1 MSTASDYVQPGKSQ
15 WIGRPVRRLED
26 RHLMTGRGKF
36 TDDVDLPGQVYA
48 VFARSPHAHARIVRI
63 DATAARAAPG
73 VIAVFTGADLIA
85 DGVGQMPFS
94 GMHKRPDGTPIT
106 APPRYPLTADAAR
119 YVGHPYAMI
128 VAATRNQAKDAAEL
142 VEVEW
147 EELPAV
153 ADQVAAA
160 QADAPPLWP
169 PAFTP
174 EHGNIAAW
182 YQRGDK
188 AATDAA
194 FAAAHKVV
202 SVRIVNNRIV
212 SNPIEPKAAAAQYDA
227 ATQSLTLWC
236 PTQNIYVMRTQ
247 IAEAILKMPPEKLR
261 IVAGDVGGGFGTRVW
276 PYPEYAAVAYAAR
289 KLGRPVKWLA
299 DRSETFLSDNHGRD
313 HVSEASV
320 AIDREHRFTGLR
332 IRTWANIGGV
342 ISNFGAAVPA
352 MSGAR
357 APTGVYRIPV
367 LDHEVRMMFTNTV
380 PLDAY
385 RGAGRPEAGYLIERL
400 VSRAALELGI
410 DPVELRRKNFVR
422 AEDMPYTNAAGYTY
436 DCGDFA
442 GVLDKALAAADSA
455 GFPARKQA
463 AKQRGRFYGR
473 GLGCYVEVTG
483 SANLTEAVDVTVTG
497 DGKVVV
503 VSGTQ
508 AMGTSLWTSYAQI
521 VAERLGIAPEAIT
534 VIQGDTAIVKSGG
547 GSGGSRSLQVGG
559 AAVLAGANAT
569 VEAGRKL
576 AAGALEAA
584 EGDIE
589 FRAGRFAIGGTDR
602 GIGLFELAAKQ
613 PGAKLAVSASA
624 TAKDQTWPNGC
635 QIAEVEIEPET
646 GIVTVVRHVA
656 VDDIGRVM
664 NPLIAH
670 GQVHGGIAQGIGQA
684 LVERTVY
691 DANGQLLTGSFMDYA
706 MPRADDLPDFEG
718 GFDESTPSAFN
729 VLGAKGVGESGTHGA
744 VPAVVNAVIDA
755 LAELGIKEIE
765 MPITR
770 EKVWRA
776 IREARGH
783 PGERRGHPGERR
795 DPG

>member
-1 MSTASDYVQPGKSQ
+1 MSTATEHVQPGRSQ
-15 WIGRPVRRLED
+15 WIGKPVRRLED
-26 RHLMTGRGKF
+26 QHLMTGRGKF
-36 TDDVDLPGQVYA
+36 TDDVNLPGQAYA
-48 VFARSPHAHARIVRI
+48 AFARSPHAHARIVRI

-73 VIAVFTGADLIA
+73 VVAVITGADLVA

-94 GMHKRPDGTPIT
+94 QMHKRPDGAPIT
-106 APPRYPLTADAAR
+106 APPRYPLTVDAAR
-119 YVGHPYAMI
+119 YVGHPYAMVI
-128 VAATRNQAKDAAEL
+128 AETRNQAKDAAEL

-153 ADQVAAA
+153 ADAVSSAR
-160 QADAPPLWP
+160 ADAPKLWP
-169 PAFTP
+169 AAFTP
-174 EHGNIAAW
+174 EYGNIAA
-182 YQRGDK
+182 YYHRGDK
-188 AATDAA
+188 AAADEA
-194 FAAAHKVV
+194 FAKAHKVV
-202 SVRIVNNRIV
+202 SIRIVNNRIV

-227 ATQSLTLWC
+227 ASGVLTLWC
-236 PTQNIYVMRTQ
+236 PTQNIHVMRTQ
-247 IAEAILKMPPEKLR
+247 LAEAILKMPPDKLR
-261 IVAGDVGGGFGTRVW
+261 VVTGDLGGGFGTRVW

-299 DRSETFLSDNHGRD
+299 DRSETFVSDNHGRD
-313 HVSEASV
+313 HVSEASL
-320 AIDREHRFTGLR
+320 AIDREHRFTALR
-332 IRTWANIGGV
+332 IRTYANIGGV

-357 APTGVYRIPV
+357 TPTGVYRIPV
-367 LDHEVRMMFTNTV
+367 LDQEVRMMFTNTTPV
-380 PLDAY
+380 DAY

-400 VSRAALELGI
+400 VSRAAMELGV
-410 DPVELRRKNFVR
+410 DGVELRRKNFVR
-422 AEDMPYTNAAGYTY
+422 PEDMPYTNAAGYTY
-436 DCGDFA
+436 DCGNFA
-442 GVLDKALAAADSA
+442 GVLDKGLAAADWA
-455 GFPARKQA
+455 GFAARKA
-463 AKQRGRFYGR
+463 DAKKRGRLYGR
-473 GLGCYVEVTG
+473 GLACYVEVTG
-483 SANLTEAVDVTVTG
+483 SANLTEAVEVTVTG
-497 DGKVVV
+497 EGKVIV

-521 VAERLGIAPEAIT
+521 VAERLGVAPEAVT
-534 VIQGDTAIVKSGG
+534 VIQGDTAIVKTGG

-559 AAVLAGANAT
+559 AAVLAGANAA

-589 FRAGRFAIGGTDR
+589 FRAGRFVIGGTDR

-613 PGAKLAVSASA
+613 PGAKLAVSASE

-635 QIAEVEIEPET
+635 QVAEVEIEPDT
-646 GIVTVVRHVA
+646 GIVRVVRHVA

-670 GQVHGGIAQGIGQA
+670 GQVHGGIGQGIGQA
-684 LVERTVY
+684 LVESTVY

-706 MPRADDLPDFEG
+706 MPRADDMPDFEG
-718 GFDESTPSAFN
+718 GFDESTPTALN

-755 LAELGIKEIE
+755 LAELGIREID

-770 EKVWRA
+770 EKVWQA
-776 IREARGH
+776 IRSAR
-783 PGERRGHPGERR
+783 R
-795 DPG
+795 

>member
-1 MSTASDYVQPGKSQ
+1 MSTAGEYIQPGKSQ
-15 WIGRPVRRLED
+15 WIGKPVRRLED
-26 RHLMTGRGKF
+26 QHLMTGRGKF
-36 TDDVDLPGQVYA
+36 TDDVNLPGQAYA
-48 VFARSPHAHARIVRI
+48 AFARSPHAHARIVRI
-63 DATAARAAPG
+63 DTAAARAAPG
-73 VIAVFTGADLIA
+73 VIAVITGADLIA
-85 DGVGQMPFS
+85 DGVGEMPF
-94 GMHKRPDGTPIT
+94 GQMHKRPDGSPVA

-119 YVGHPYAMI
+119 YVGHAFAMV

-142 VEVEW
+142 VEIEW

-153 ADQVAAA
+153 ADAVSSAR
-160 QADAPPLWP
+160 ADAPQLWP

-174 EHGNIAAW
+174 EYGNIAA
-182 YQRGDK
+182 YYHRGDK
-188 AATDAA
+188 AAADAA
-194 FAAAHKVV
+194 FNAAHKVV
-202 SVRIVNNRIV
+202 SIRIVNNRIV
-212 SNPIEPKAAAAQYDA
+212 SNPIEPKAAAAEYDA
-227 ATQSLTLWC
+227 ASGVLTLWC
-236 PTQNIYVMRTQ
+236 PTQNIHVMRTQ
-247 IAEAILKMPPEKLR
+247 LADAILKMPADKLR
-261 IVAGDVGGGFGTRVW
+261 IVTGDLGGGFGTRVW
-276 PYPEYAAVAYAAR
+276 PYPEYAAIAYAAR

-299 DRSETFLSDNHGRD
+299 DRSETFVSDNHGRD
-313 HVSEASV
+313 HVSEASL
-320 AIDREHRFTGLR
+320 ALDEDHRFTALR
-332 IRTWANIGGV
+332 IRTYANIGGV

-352 MSGAR
+352 FSGAR
-357 APTGVYRIPV
+357 TPTGVYRIPT

-380 PLDAY
+380 PVDAY

-400 VSRAALELGI
+400 VSRAAIELGV
-410 DPVELRRKNFVR
+410 DPAELRRKNFVR
-422 AEDMPYTNAAGYTY
+422 PQDMPYTNAAGYTY
-436 DCGDFA
+436 DCGNFP

-455 GFPARKQA
+455 GFPARQSE
-463 AKQRGRFYGR
+463 AKKRGRLYGR

-483 SANLTEAVDVTVTG
+483 SANLTEAVEVTVTG
-497 DGKVVV
+497 EGKVVV

-521 VAERLGIAPEAIT
+521 VAERLGVAPEAVT

-559 AAVLAGANAT
+559 AAVLAGANAS
-569 VEAGRKL
+569 VDAGKKL

-584 EGDIE
+584 EADIE
-589 FRAGRFAIGGTDR
+589 FRAGRFVIGGTDR
-602 GIGLFELAAKQ
+602 GIGLFELAARQ
-613 PGAKLAVSASA
+613 PGAKLVVSASE

-635 QIAEVEIEPET
+635 QIAEVEIERET
-646 GIVTVVRHVA
+646 GIVKVVRHVA

-684 LVERTVY
+684 IVEQTVY

-706 MPRADDLPDFEG
+706 MPRADDMPDFAG
-718 GFDESTPSAFN
+718 GFDESTPTALN

-755 LAELGIKEIE
+755 LGEVGIREID

-776 IREARGH
+776 IRAARG
-783 PGERRGHPGERR
+783 
-795 DPG
+795 

>member
-1 MSTASDYVQPGKSQ
+1 
-15 WIGRPVRRLED
+15 
-26 RHLMTGRGKF
+26 
-36 TDDVDLPGQVYA
+36 
-48 VFARSPHAHARIVRI
+48 
-63 DATAARAAPG
+63 
-73 VIAVFTGADLIA
+73 
-85 DGVGQMPFS
+85 MPFS
-94 GMHKRPDGTPIT
+94 QMHKRPDGSAIT

-119 YVGHPYAMI
+119 YVGHAFAMV
-128 VAATRNQAKDAAEL
+128 VAETRNQAKDAAEL

-153 ADQVAAA
+153 ADQVSAAR
-160 QADAPPLWP
+160 ADSPQLWP

-174 EHGNIAAW
+174 EYGNLAA
-182 YQRGDK
+182 YYHRGDK
-188 AATDAA
+188 AATDEA
-194 FAAAHKVV
+194 FAKAHKVV
-202 SVRIVNNRIV
+202 SIRIVNNRIV
-212 SNPIEPKAAAAQYDA
+212 SNPIEPKAAAAQLDA
-227 ATQSLTLWC
+227 SSGVLTLWC
-236 PTQNIYVMRTQ
+236 PTQNIHVMRTQ
-247 IAEAILKMPPEKLR
+247 IAEAILKMPPDKLR
-261 IVAGDVGGGFGTRVW
+261 IVTGDLGGGFGTRVW
-276 PYPEYAAVAYAAR
+276 PYPEYACVAYAAR

-299 DRSETFLSDNHGRD
+299 DRSETFVSDNHGRD
-313 HVSEASV
+313 HVSDASLAV
-320 AIDREHRFTGLR
+320 DREHRFTGLR

-357 APTGVYRIPV
+357 TPTGVYRIPV
-367 LDHEVRMMFTNTV
+367 LDQEVRMMFTNTAPV
-380 PLDAY
+380 DAY

-400 VSRAALELGI
+400 VSRAAAELGV
-410 DPVELRRKNFVR
+410 DPIELRRKNFVR
-422 AEDMPYTNAAGYTY
+422 PEDMPYTNAAGYTY
-436 DCGDFA
+436 DCGNFA
-442 GVLDKALAAADSA
+442 GVLDKALAAADWN
-455 GFPARKQA
+455 GFPARKA
-463 AKQRGRFYGR
+463 EAKKRGRLLGR
-473 GLGCYVEVTG
+473 GVACYVEVTG
-483 SANLTEAVDVTVTG
+483 SANLTEAVEVTVTG
-497 DGKVVV
+497 DGKVIV

-521 VAERLGIAPEAIT
+521 VAERLGVPPEAVT
-534 VIQGDTAIVKSGG
+534 VIQGDTAIVKTGG

-559 AAVLAGANAT
+559 SAVLAGANAT

-589 FRAGRFAIGGTDR
+589 FRAGRFLIGGTDR

-613 PGAKLAVSASA
+613 PGAKLAVSASE

-635 QIAEVEIEPET
+635 QVAEVEIEPET

-684 LVERTVY
+684 LVEQTVY
-691 DANGQLLTGSFMDYA
+691 DAGGQLLTGSFMDYA
-706 MPRADDLPDFEG
+706 MPRADDMPAFEG
-718 GFDESTPSAFN
+718 GFDETTPTALN

-755 LAELGIKEIE
+755 LAELGVREVD
-765 MPITR
+765 MPVTR

-776 IREARGH
+776 IRGARG
-783 PGERRGHPGERR
+783 
-795 DPG
+795 